1 MSDITKYRDH
11 FGRDLNVGDEVEYFR
26 VYGGPEGGDTKDW
39 RGGMPATVVELGGR
53 YPDSVVIDLGPSGYD
68 KPYDRILEAAYP
80 YKVVKVEN
88 GA

>member
-1 MSDITKYRDH
+1 
-11 FGRDLNVGDEVEYFR
+11 
-26 VYGGPEGGDTKDW
+26 
-39 RGGMPATVVELGGR
+39 MPATVVELGGR